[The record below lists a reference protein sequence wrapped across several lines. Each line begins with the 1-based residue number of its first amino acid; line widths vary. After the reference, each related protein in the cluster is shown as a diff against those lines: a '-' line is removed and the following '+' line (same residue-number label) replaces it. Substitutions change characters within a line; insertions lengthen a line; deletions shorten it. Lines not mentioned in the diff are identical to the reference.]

1 MNMKIV
7 LVRISLSVDC
17 STVTF
22 SLLMSVLLR
31 SIGYENIKL
40 IIGRSLVNSYKV
52 IIGVSSCL
60 DVSTVEA
67 TLVSGFGRQRSLKVE
82 SMELEPR
89 RSLNSVCK
97 ELLGVTSG
105 EIVTWGMSLLEVRA
119 RSLAHTRKIRV
130 DLALRQVVLGESDL
144 KVAKVEERSYNVELS
159 PSAPAVEALGGSEGA
174 LTSESFDGLD
184 PFAGSGRWEWEKAGW
199 DNAKGKWFSIWLSD
213 WLSGN
218 AGFMGIGINGWQERS
233 PLQCQ
238 CLEQWQ
244 EEMAR
249 TRDMPMPIAGVF

>member
-105 EIVTWGMSLLEVRA
+105 EIVGYVAVGSKSSFIGAYAQDTG
-119 RSLAHTRKIRV
+119 RS
-130 DLALRQVVLGESDL
+130 
-144 KVAKVEERSYNVELS
+144 
-159 PSAPAVEALGGSEGA
+159 
-174 LTSESFDGLD
+174 GL
-184 PFAGSGRWEWEKAGW
+184 KAGCF
-199 DNAKGKWFSIWLSD
+199 G
-213 WLSGN
+213 
-218 AGFMGIGINGWQERS
+218 
-233 PLQCQ
+233 
-238 CLEQWQ
+238 
-244 EEMAR
+244 
-249 TRDMPMPIAGVF
+249 